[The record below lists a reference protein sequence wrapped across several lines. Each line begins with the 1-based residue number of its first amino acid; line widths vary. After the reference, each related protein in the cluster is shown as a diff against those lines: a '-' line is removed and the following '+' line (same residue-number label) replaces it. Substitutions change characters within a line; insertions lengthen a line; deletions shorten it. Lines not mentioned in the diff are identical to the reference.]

1 MGDKEIKEETSD
13 LAKKKFKRKDFLKM
27 GAVTIA
33 ATLTAD
39 LVGLKKTS
47 AKKEEPSPTIG
58 VDLSKLPQ
66 EIVQK
71 NELLKMQQELV
82 KALKKPRNER
92 KWAMVLDLRKCIG
105 CSACTIGCKAENVLP
120 PGVVYRPVVDEEIG
134 AYPRVTRRFTPRPC
148 MQCENPPCTPVC
160 PVKATYKRED
170 GIVAVDYDKCIGC
183 RYCITACP
191 YNARTADFGEEYTDG
206 TPKIEDYE
214 LRPAFEYKKGWPRE
228 HGKSPIGNARKCHF
242 CIHRIEEGLLP
253 ACVTTCI
260 GGATYFGD
268 NNDKDSLVSELIS
281 RPNITTL
288 KSELGTR
295 PKVYYI
301 WG

>member
-1 MGDKEIKEETSD
+1 MANKHDKKNIS
-13 LAKKKFKRKDFLKM
+13 RKDFLKLA
-27 GAVTIA
+27 GA
-33 ATLTAD
+33 ATAAT
-39 LVGLKKTS
+39 VVSGLAGPKAVL
-47 AKKEEPSPTIG
+47 AKEAESSTDRG
-58 VDLSKLPQ
+58 VDLSRLPGD
-66 EIVQK
+66 IVQK
-71 NELLKMQQELV
+71 NELLRMHEDLV
-82 KALKKPRNER
+82 RALKKPLSMR
-92 KWAMVLDLRKCIG
+92 KWSMVLDLRKCIG
-105 CSACTIGCKAENVLP
+105 CSACTIGCKSENVLP

-134 AYPRVTRRFTPRPC
+134 NYPSVTRRFTPRPC

-170 GIVAVDYDKCIGC
+170 GIVVVDYDKCIGC

-191 YNARTADFGEEYTDG
+191 YNARTADFGEAYTDG
-206 TPKIEDYE
+206 TPKVEDYE
-214 LRPAFEYKKGWPRE
+214 LRPAFEYKKSWPRKK
-228 HGKSPIGNARKCHF
+228 GKSPIGNARKCHF

-268 NNDKDSLVSELIS
+268 RNDNNSLVSELAS
-281 RPNITTL
+281 RPNIVTL
-288 KSELGTR
+288 KEELGTN

>member
-1 MGDKEIKEETSD
+1 MKTDTQE
-13 LAKKKFKRKDFLKM
+13 KKKINRKDFLKLAA
-27 GAVTIA
+27 GATVATA
-33 ATLTAD
+33 ASSLLD
-39 LVGLKKTS
+39 LKKGL
-47 AKKEEPSPTIG
+47 AKEEQSAQTVK

-66 EIVQK
+66 DIVQK
-71 NELLKMQQELV
+71 NELLRMQEDLV
-82 KALKKPRNER
+82 RALKKPRKER
-92 KWAMVLDLRKCIG
+92 KWSMVLDLRRCIG

-134 AYPRVTRRFTPRPC
+134 TYPKVTRRFIPRPC

-160 PVKATYKRED
+160 PVKATHKRED
-170 GIVAVDYDKCIGC
+170 GIVVVDYERCIGC

-191 YNARTADFGEEYTDG
+191 YNARSADFGEEYTES
-206 TPKIEDYE
+206 TPMVQDYE
-214 LRPAFEYKKGWPRE
+214 LRPNFEYKKKWPRK
-228 HGKSPIGNARKCHF
+228 HNQSPIGNARKCHF

-268 NNDKDSLVSELIS
+268 NNDKDSLVSELVA
-281 RPNITTL
+281 RPNITAL

-295 PKVYYI
+295 PKVHYI

>member
-1 MGDKEIKEETSD
+1 MKEEFS
-13 LAKKKFKRKDFLKM
+13 KSKVSRKDFLKLA
-27 GAVTIA
+27 GTATA
-33 ATLTAD
+33 ATLAAG
-39 LVGLKKTS
+39 LVDLKKGL
-47 AKKEEPSPTIG
+47 AKESSSSEEKG
-58 VDLSKLPQ
+58 VDLSKLPP

-71 NELLKMQQELV
+71 NELLRMQDDLAR
-82 KALKKPRNER
+82 ALKKPRNER
-92 KWAMVLDLRKCIG
+92 KWSMVLDLRKCIG
-105 CSACTIGCKAENVLP
+105 CSACTIGCKSENILP

-134 AYPRVTRRFTPRPC
+134 KYPSVTRRFTPRPC

-170 GIVAVDYDKCIGC
+170 GIVVVDYDKCIGC

-191 YNARTADFGEEYTDG
+191 YNARTADFGEAYTDG
-206 TPKIEDYE
+206 TPKVQDYE
-214 LRPAFEYKKGWPRE
+214 LRPAFEYKKSWPRKK
-228 HGKSPIGNARKCHF
+228 GTSPIGNARKCHF

-268 NNDKDSLVSELIS
+268 RNDNDSLVAELAS
-281 RPNITTL
+281 RPNIVTL
-288 KSELGTR
+288 KGELGTN

>member
-1 MGDKEIKEETSD
+1 MANEHDKKNIS
-13 LAKKKFKRKDFLKM
+13 RKDFLKLA
-27 GAVTIA
+27 GA
-33 ATLTAD
+33 ATAAT
-39 LVGLKKTS
+39 VVSGLAGPKAVL
-47 AKKEEPSPTIG
+47 AKEAESSSDKG
-58 VDLSKLPQ
+58 VDLSRLPGD
-66 EIVQK
+66 IVQK
-71 NELLKMQQELV
+71 NELLRMQEDLV
-82 KALKKPRNER
+82 RALKKPLSMR
-92 KWAMVLDLRKCIG
+92 KWSMVLDLRKCIG
-105 CSACTIGCKAENVLP
+105 CSACTIGCKSENVLP

-134 AYPRVTRRFTPRPC
+134 NYPSVTRRFTPRPC

-170 GIVAVDYDKCIGC
+170 GIVVVDYDKCIGC

-191 YNARTADFGEEYTDG
+191 YNARTADFGEAYTDG
-206 TPKIEDYE
+206 TPKVEDYE
-214 LRPAFEYKKGWPRE
+214 LRPAFEYKKSWPRKK
-228 HGKSPIGNARKCHF
+228 GKSPIGNARKCHF

-268 NNDKDSLVSELIS
+268 RNDNSSLVSELAS
-281 RPNITTL
+281 RPNIVTL
-288 KSELGTR
+288 KEELGTN

>member
-1 MGDKEIKEETSD
+1 MEKEVDRKNIS
-13 LAKKKFKRKDFLKM
+13 RKDFLKLA
-27 GAVTIA
+27 GA
-33 ATLTAD
+33 ATAAT
-39 LVGLKKTS
+39 VVSGLAGPKAVL
-47 AKKEEPSPTIG
+47 AKEAESSTDRG
-58 VDLSKLPQ
+58 VDLSRLPGD
-66 EIVQK
+66 IVQK
-71 NELLKMQQELV
+71 NELLRMQEDLV
-82 KALKKPRNER
+82 RALKKPLSMR
-92 KWAMVLDLRKCIG
+92 KWSMVLDLRKCIG
-105 CSACTIGCKAENVLP
+105 CSACTIGCKSENVLP

-134 AYPRVTRRFTPRPC
+134 NYPSVTRRFTPRPC

-170 GIVAVDYDKCIGC
+170 GIVVVDYDKCIGC

-191 YNARTADFGEEYTDG
+191 YNARTADFGEAYTDG
-206 TPKIEDYE
+206 TPKVEDYE
-214 LRPAFEYKKGWPRE
+214 LRPAFEYKKSWPRKK
-228 HGKSPIGNARKCHF
+228 GKSPIGNARKCHF

-268 NNDKDSLVSELIS
+268 RNDNNSLVSELAS
-281 RPNITTL
+281 RPNIVTL
-288 KSELGTR
+288 KGELGTN

>member
-1 MGDKEIKEETSD
+1 MEIKE
-13 LAKKKFKRKDFLKM
+13 KKMKRSVFLKL
-27 GAVTIA
+27 AA
-33 ATLTAD
+33 ATTA
-39 LVGLKKTS
+39 GAFLKSGKTS
-47 AKKEEPSPTIG
+47 AKEEVEAQAIEA
-58 VDLSKLPQ
+58 DLSKLPR
-66 EIVQK
+66 EIVYK
-71 NELLKMQQELV
+71 NELLRMQEDLIR
-82 KALKKPRNER
+82 ALKKPLKER
-92 KWAMVLDLRKCIG
+92 KWSMVLDLRRCIG

-120 PGVVYRPVVDEEIG
+120 PGVVYRPVMDEEIG
-134 AYPRVTRRFTPRPC
+134 TYPKVTRRFIPRPC
-148 MQCENPPCTPVC
+148 MQCDNPPCTPVC

-170 GIVAVDYDKCIGC
+170 GIVEVDYDKCIGC

-191 YNARTADFGEEYTDG
+191 YNARTADFGIEYTEG
-206 TPKIEDYE
+206 TPEAQKYE
-214 LRPAFEYKKGWPRE
+214 LRPAFECGKKWPRK

-242 CIHRIEEGLLP
+242 CIHRIEKGLLP

-268 NNDKDSLVSELIS
+268 SNDEKSLIADLIS

-288 KSELGTR
+288 KSELGTK